1 MHKSV
6 SFLRG
11 IITVSVSILMVF
23 IFGQIAFSRLGSG
36 DSIYTPQSGSSV
48 KDYDADPSIKWR
60 NYEEIKNEIK
70 DNISRIGLSPKGG
83 KKKMVVYVW
92 DFDNKS
98 GYRVGSHKIKDDIS
112 TLLLETDKFKLIE
125 DAIVEAALKEM
136 NLSGTG
142 LIDKSNVKELGK
154 RIGIDYIVYGSI
166 NNNQLAGGEPNISL
180 VLKTIDVET
189 TEVVWSYEIG
199 MNRRDYKTSLDAVI
213 DESIFRHQYSLAREW
228 DRINKES
235 IESYGKPI
243 TTISV
248 FFVNAGRGIDDSAV
262 VDKMTSALIQARI
275 PNLKVIDRAN
285 LSRVIE
291 QISKE
296 GYEESA
302 FFRTKKEFGKF
313 YGVDAFLYGVVVR
326 DPSTGKTELNLK
338 LAMVESVTVDWGRK
352 FQSEMTSAEREAI
365 GKIQQKE
372 FSENVSKTVSA
383 TAGAVGEFLGF
394 ILSAPGIG
402 VRLSGGWLGGF
413 TTPAMTS
420 KSLYNNN
427 DIFKDSLQLSSFN
440 VSIDFFR
447 LRIWRK
453 TYIDTGIKF
462 WIGSYTTSE
471 DEGQLRSASFNG
483 RLPYI
488 SLRNIVD
495 DVFFVRASLMPLID
509 GISVISSKVSYNYPY
524 TYGYYIYT
532 ISNTVEVKVPDPN
545 ATYSSS
551 SPLNWPFEFE
561 TGVSLAEGGPP
572 YLSIVFGLWF
582 PGEYGN
588 NKSDLEWEFGINM
601 VVPIF
606 WWHPFS
612 FLYDKYLENL

>member
-1 MHKSV
+1 MNIVVCLLARITTVLVFTITILV
-6 SFLRG
+6 S
-11 IITVSVSILMVF
+11 
-23 IFGQIAFSRLGSG
+23 GQIGFSRISSS
-36 DSIYTPQSGSSV
+36 DSTYISQSKSSV

-92 DFDNKS
+92 DFDNRS
-98 GYRVGSHKIKDDIS
+98 GYRVGSHKVKDDIS
-112 TLLLETDKFKLIE
+112 TLLLETDKFKLVE
-125 DAIVEAALKEM
+125 DAVVEIALKEM

-142 LIDKSNVKELGK
+142 LIDQSNIKEFGK
-154 RIGIDYIVYGSI
+154 RIGIDYMVYGSI

-180 VLKTIDVET
+180 VLKVIDVET
-189 TEVVWSYEIG
+189 TEIVWSYEIG

-213 DESIFRHQYSLAREW
+213 EEGIFRNQSSLAREW
-228 DRINKES
+228 NKINKES

-243 TTISV
+243 TTIAV

-262 VDKMTSALIQARI
+262 VDKMTSSLIQARI

-313 YGVDAFLYGVVVR
+313 YGVDAFLYGVIVK
-326 DPSTGKTELNLK
+326 DPSTSKTELNLK

-352 FQSEMTSAEREAI
+352 FQSEMTSAERESI
-365 GKIQQKE
+365 GKIQQRE
-372 FSENVSKTVSA
+372 FSENVSRTVSA

-427 DIFKDSLQLSSFN
+427 DIFKDSLQLASFN

-453 TYIDTGIKF
+453 TYIDMGVKL
-462 WIGSYTTSE
+462 WIGSYDT
-471 DEGQLRSASFNG
+471 DENSPLKSASFNG

-488 SLRNIVD
+488 SFRNIVD
-495 DVFFVRASLMPLID
+495 DAFFVRASLMPLIN
-509 GISVISSKVSYNYPY
+509 GVSLIYSKVSYYAYNL
-524 TYGYYIYT
+524 
-532 ISNTVEVKVPDPN
+532 SNTVEVKVPDPN
-545 ATYSSS
+545 TTYSSS

-561 TGVSLAEGGPP
+561 AGISLVEEGPP
-572 YLSIVFGLWF
+572 YLSVIFGLWF

-588 NKSDLEWEFGINM
+588 NLSDLEWEFGINM

-606 WWHPFS
+606 WWHPLS
-612 FLYDKYLENL
+612 FLYDKYLDNL